1 MKHATELYKAGATT
15 ESGRKMGLQDI
26 CQSAEKG
33 CWAESGVWILLKKST
48 LSQRLRG
55 VPSQAESNSKK
66 SLLMD
71 DKAQVLITYTLNLA
85 DQGWPL
91 SEKRLKEH
99 AASILQAWLGDGFEG
114 ISKNWAARFIEKHSD
129 QLTSYWSRSL
139 DKSRARVNPVTKK
152 AFFELFEGV
161 LIGDDGQELIP
172 PELIYGVDE
181 TGIQC
186 GIGGRVH
193 VLGHV
198 GKKDQYQQRSGDWE
212 NITVVVCI
220 CADGTSL
227 APAVILK
234 REGYQ
239 AAWAQNNTFKSSWV
253 SFSHQPRRCK
263 FRHPLG
269 LIKSWLQK

>member
-1 MKHATELYKAGATT
+1 MKHATEQYKAGATT
-15 ESGRKMGLQDI
+15 ESGRKMGLRDI
-26 CQSAEKG
+26 CQSAEEG
-33 CWAESGVWILLKKST
+33 CWAESGVRISLKKST
-48 LSQRLRG
+48 LSRRLRG

-71 DKAQVLITYTLNLA
+71 DEAQVLITYALNLA

-99 AASILQAWLGDGFEG
+99 AASILQARLGDGFKG
-114 ISKNWAARFIEKHSD
+114 MGKNWAARFIEKHAD
-129 QLTSYWSRSL
+129 QLKSYWSRSL
-139 DKSRARVNPVTKK
+139 DKSRARAVNPVTKK
-152 AFFELFEGV
+152 AFFELLEGV

-186 GIGGRVH
+186 GIGGRVR

-198 GKKDQYQQRSGDWE
+198 GKKDQYQQRSGDRE
-212 NITVVVCI
+212 NITIIVCI

-227 APAVILK
+227 APAVIFK
-234 REGYQ
+234 GEGYQ

-253 SFSHQPRRCK
+253 SSSH
-263 FRHPLG
+263 
-269 LIKSWLQK
+269 S